1 MRARGRRGDVVQRL
15 QAGGR
20 DDLRALRG
28 DVRALRAGALRERGR
43 VDPLEL
49 DAALRR
55 RDELRRGVHE
65 RDVVVD
71 RIGDRV
77 RERADHGRVRRLVDV
92 GREVGVQER
101 VRLRGGQLDRD
112 HVARR
117 GRRLGRDAILA
128 QPCGDSLGTRG
139 RGSNKLLNLDAQH
152 FNCQYKD
159 GR

>member
-28 DVRALRAGALRERGR
+28 DVRTLRTGALGEGGR

-55 RDELRRGVHE
+55 RNELRRGVHE

-71 RIGDRV
+71 RVGDRV

-92 GREVGVQER
+92 GREVGV
-101 VRLRGGQLDRD
+101 
-112 HVARR
+112 
-117 GRRLGRDAILA
+117 
-128 QPCGDSLGTRG
+128 
-139 RGSNKLLNLDAQH
+139 
-152 FNCQYKD
+152 
-159 GR
+159 